1 MFHFH
6 VPGIFTLHK
15 LKLHTLRSNSV
26 IEQMPNLTH
35 KHTCKQLC
43 DTCLLIVD
51 AAGMIFHF
59 FVLEPSQITN
69 FTEYRITDLS
79 HSNAHKLI

>member
-15 LKLHTLRSNSV
+15 LKLHTLRSNCV

-59 FVLEPSQITN
+59 FVLEPSQILQNTESQISHIVTLTN
-69 FTEYRITDLS
+69 
-79 HSNAHKLI
+79 